1 MVFLKSY
8 PYIPRT
14 ILGEIPVPQEPG
26 IVSSVDMY
34 RYFFH
39 VKDMTYYPYFKILV
53 FHYQP
58 SSSSVRQKV
67 ISDAELENGDKLFA
81 KYGVYPKK
89 PEAGYL
95 CSGYKLDSSLSK
107 LIKKVESQACLPRHK
122 RHAAAIPFPVH
133 RKSVFDLIKTF
144 RIVSSLTPRKYIG

>member
-1 MVFLKSY
+1 MEITSSEIPTKDGCMVFLKSY

-39 VKDMTYYPYFKILV
+39 VKDMTYYPYYKILI

-58 SSSSVRQKV
+58 SSSSVRQK
-67 ISDAELENGDKLFA
+67 ILSDAELENGDKLFA
-81 KYGVYPKK
+81 KYGVYPRK
-89 PEAGYL
+89 PEDGYL
-95 CSGYKLDSSLSK
+95 CSGYKVDSCLNK
-107 LIKKVESQACLPRHK
+107 LIKKIETIGQEWLDESKADELQRAMGRM
-122 RHAAAIPFPVH
+122 I
-133 RKSVFDLIKTF
+133 
-144 RIVSSLTPRKYIG
+144 

>member
-1 MVFLKSY
+1 MEITSSEIRTKDGYMIFLKSY

-58 SSSSVRQKV
+58 SSDSIQEK
-67 ISDAELENGDKLFA
+67 ILSDAELENGDKLFA
-81 KYGVYPKK
+81 KYGVYPKR
-89 PEAGYL
+89 PEEDYL
-95 CSGYKLDSSLSK
+95 CSGSKLEVCLNQ
-107 LIKKVESQACLPRHK
+107 LIKKLEVVGQEWLLESKADELQRAMGRN
-122 RHAAAIPFPVH
+122 I
-133 RKSVFDLIKTF
+133 
-144 RIVSSLTPRKYIG
+144 